1 MTRILIGLFCV
12 LSLMTGPVADAAKY
26 SFSQSGSSLKFLNK
40 ASLHGIEGKAKAFS
54 GTLDTDALTG
64 VLVVK
69 TAEMTTSLGPRDT
82 KMHKFCLESDKFP
95 KISFSVTGVEGGE
108 ALQAGSGA
116 GKVTL
121 VGTLSIRDV
130 SLPVRVAADFSFTD
144 TGLSL
149 KGRYD
154 FKWTD
159 FKVPDPS
166 IFIST
171 LYPEMNVQFQLA
183 MTSG

>member
-1 MTRILIGLFCV
+1 MNRFLIGFFCIF
-12 LSLMTGPVADAAKY
+12 SLTTGLAAEAAKY

-64 VLVVK
+64 VLTVE

-82 KMHKFCLESDKFP
+82 KMHKFCLESKKFP
-95 KISFSVTGVEGGE
+95 KISFSVTGIEGGE
-108 ALQAGSGA
+108 ALQAGSGS

-121 VGTLSIRDV
+121 VGKLTIRDV
-130 SLPVRVAADFSFTD
+130 SLPVRVVADFSFTGAD
-144 TGLSL
+144 LSL

-159 FKVPDPS
+159 FNVPDPS
-166 IFIST
+166 IFVST

>member
-1 MTRILIGLFCV
+1 MTRFLLGLSCFLFIV
-12 LSLMTGPVADAAKY
+12 VGPTADAGTY
-26 SFSQSGSSLKFLNK
+26 SFSQSGSELKFLNK
-40 ASLHGIEGKAKAFS
+40 ASLHGIEGKAKTFS

-64 VLVVK
+64 SLVVN
-69 TAEMTTSLGPRDT
+69 TASMTTSLGPRDS
-82 KMHKFCLESDKFP
+82 KMHNFCLESDKFP
-95 KISFSVTGVEGGE
+95 KITFSVSGIEGGE
-108 ALQAGSGA
+108 ALSSGSGT
-116 GKVTL
+116 GTVTL

-130 SLPVRVAADFSFTD
+130 SLPVRVAADYTFS
-144 TGLSL
+144 GKSLNL

-171 LYPEMNVQFQLA
+171 LYPEMNVQFSLGMSA
-183 MTSG
+183 G